1 MLNNSQPIPPLHLQ
15 IIPFGPKPNPT
26 TTGSPTP
33 SLEQEDDALPTPEPP
48 CPCPPPAS
56 LTIVAVPYAVLEN
69 CPPLLLLLARHHAE
83 VIVPGVG
90 VPEDEGE
97 IRGAL
102 QDGGLP

>member
-1 MLNNSQPIPPLHLQ
+1 MLSPPW
-15 IIPFGPKPNPT
+15 
-26 TTGSPTP
+26 SP
-33 SLEQEDDALPTPEPP
+33 
-48 CPCPPPAS
+48 CVHVPPPAS